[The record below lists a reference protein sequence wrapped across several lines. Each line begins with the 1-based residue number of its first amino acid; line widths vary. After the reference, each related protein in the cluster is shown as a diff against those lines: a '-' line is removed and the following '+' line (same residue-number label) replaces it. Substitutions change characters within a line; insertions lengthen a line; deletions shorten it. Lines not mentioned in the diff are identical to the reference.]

1 MERPMTQDQ
10 IKKII
15 PHRDPFLWVSRVMD
29 ITEEKSIHAQLDVD
43 ENLELFK
50 GHFPD
55 QPVFPG
61 VLMVEAI
68 AQAGAILLLSED
80 SLKGK
85 TPFFGGIDECRFKRI
100 VKPGETLDLHVEVI
114 KKKGPIGKAHGK
126 ALVGGELAASCVITF
141 AVK

>member
-1 MERPMTQDQ
+1 MTQDQ
-10 IKKII
+10 IKAII
-15 PHRDPFLWVSRVMD
+15 PHRDPFLWVSRV
-29 ITEEKSIHAQLDVD
+29 ITLTEEQSIHAQLDVD
-43 ENLELFK
+43 EHLELFK
-50 GHFPD
+50 GHFPG

-68 AQAGAILLLSED
+68 AQAGAILLLSEPA
-80 SLKGK
+80 LKGK